1 MKSSLLHDLTLLI
14 VTVVSASVSVAT
26 ASKVSKES
34 KNDILGHH
42 DHNHNHEIF
51 VEDIKDWKVRPYH
64 KRFGGRS
71 IPYETE
77 FANEFSLI
85 SPQNIRLQHEIHEEI
100 TAASSSYVIESISP
114 LLIDNDDVVTV
125 SFSSNAPNSQA
136 YGDWIGAYSPSDV
149 DIKTTVPIKYGWCD
163 EDPNYNSNGYGTLS
177 FNLTNL
183 RADIKFYYFTSGT
196 RYPKQVNS
204 SSDLVT
210 FSNFNEPLRPRVV
223 PSGDPDVFNLLWS
236 SATSSDPRLKWGT
249 VTGVYPNIISAT
261 TSTIEKSEML
271 GSPANSTG
279 WRDLGLIHTASLSG
293 MTQYPN
299 QKIFYIFGDEATND
313 YSGEHVF
320 HPPPLAGTQPSN
332 RGTRVVLYDDMG
344 RGSTDDTYTWNEYGR
359 PSIETMYSVGHQV
372 ASGTVDAIYHGG
384 DISYATGYLAV
395 WDFFLDELAP
405 SASGT
410 LYLTTVGN
418 HESDCPNSAS
428 YYVGSTSYGAYG
440 DSGGECGV
448 PTTRLL
454 PMPQPATTN
463 KPWYSTSSLAFL
475 LSDP

>member
-1 MKSSLLHDLTLLI
+1 MLRLFPSLLLLSFLPKI
-14 VTVVSASVSVAT
+14 VSKLSASSASASTESHPHVSP
-26 ASKVSKES
+26 
-34 KNDILGHH
+34 H
-42 DHNHNHEIF
+42 F
-51 VEDIKDWKVRPYH
+51 VEDVKNWKVRPYH

-85 SPQNIRLQHEIHEEI
+85 SPENIIHEE
-100 TAASSSYVIESISP
+100 AEVSASGSYYLISSIAP
-114 LLIDNDDVVTV
+114 LSIDNDEIVTV
-125 SFSSNAPNSQA
+125 SFQSNSPNSNA
-136 YGDWIGAYSPSDV
+136 YGDWIGAYSPADV
-149 DIKTTVPIKYGWCD
+149 DITKTVPVKYGWCD
-163 EDPNYNSNGYGTLS
+163 EDPDYNTKGSGTLS

-196 RYPKQVNS
+196 RYPHLVNS
-204 SSDLVT
+204 SQELVT
-210 FSNFNEPLRPRVV
+210 FKNVNQPLRPRVV
-223 PSGDPDVFNLLWS
+223 PTGDPDILNLLWS
-236 SATSSDPRLKWGT
+236 SATSSDPQLRWGT
-249 VTGVYPNIISAT
+249 TSGVYTNTVLAG
-261 TSTIEKSEML
+261 TSTIERSEML
-271 GSPANSTG
+271 GAPANTTG
-279 WRDLGLIHTASLSG
+279 WRDLGLIHTASFTG

-299 QKIFYIFGDEATND
+299 QKIFYIFGDGATND
-313 YSGEHVF
+313 FSSEYIF
-320 HPPPLAGTQPSN
+320 HPPPLAGTQPST
-332 RGTRVVLYDDMG
+332 RGTTVVLYDDMG

-372 ASGTVDAIYHGG
+372 ALGNVDAIYHGG

-395 WDFFLDELAP
+395 WDFFLDELSP

-410 LYLTTVGN
+410 AQARPPLSLFSPPLWLTGALYLTTVGN

-428 YYVGSTSYGAYG
+428 YYVGSTAYGAYG

-463 KPWYSTSSLAFL
+463 KPW
-475 LSDP
+475 